1 MGCSSF
7 KTDEYIKIFNRLLS
21 KNDDKN
27 TEIDINTDYCQLYNI
42 GQKGFELFCH
52 LSLHNIEYLYLN
64 KNKISDIKYFEDF
77 TAPKLIKLE
86 LSSNFIEKIDVFE
99 KVNYPLESL
108 DLSNNKIKDISVFE
122 KESTL
127 PKLRILQLDNNK
139 LDFNDEKTKNI
150 WSKIKERMN
159 NNKKEDSS
167 SDEDEDDKENGDS
180 IRNLLKTIKTLNN
193 KFKTDFCIYD
203 KDLVKRSEKMKIP
216 PEERN
221 KIIQEIKLARTP
233 TIKNKST
240 FKLKEIENFLKT
252 FIHAN
257 TANINYNPILH
268 VQKTTNNDQIL
279 HGQNTINN

>member
-1 MGCSSF
+1 MGCSSS
-7 KTDEYIKIFNRLLS
+7 KPNWDEYIKIFNRLLS

-52 LSLHNIEYLYLN
+52 LSLHNIKYLYLN
-64 KNKISDIKYFEDF
+64 KNKISDIKYFENF

-127 PKLRILQLDNNK
+127 PKLRILLLNNNK
-139 LDFNDEKTKNI
+139 FDFNDEKIKNI
-150 WSKIKERMN
+150 LSKIDKKMK

-167 SDEDEDDKENGDS
+167 SDEDDKDKDNEES
-180 IRNLLKTIKTLNN
+180 IEILLKSIKTFNN
-193 KFKTDFCIYD
+193 RFKTDFCIYD
-203 KDLVKRSEKMKIP
+203 NNLIKRIEKMKIS

-221 KIIQEIKLARTP
+221 KIIKEIKLARTP
-233 TIKNKST
+233 TIKNNKTIILEEEEEITSD
-240 FKLKEIENFLKT
+240 FKTKKIRPSKT
-252 FIHAN
+252 IK
-257 TANINYNPILH
+257 YD
-268 VQKTTNNDQIL
+268 NNHL
-279 HGQNTINN
+279 NNEENTINDQE

>member
-42 GQKGFELFCH
+42 GQKGFKLFCH
-52 LSLHNIEYLYLN
+52 LSLHNIKYLYLN
-64 KNKISDIKYFEDF
+64 KNKISDIKYFENF

-86 LSSNFIEKIDVFE
+86 LSSNFIKKIDVFE

-108 DLSNNKIKDISVFE
+108 DLSYNKIKDLSVFE

-127 PKLRILQLDNNK
+127 PKLRILLLNK
-139 LDFNDEKTKNI
+139 NKFDFNDEKIKNI
-150 WSKIKERMN
+150 LSKIDKKMK

-167 SDEDEDDKENGDS
+167 SDEDDKDKDTEES
-180 IRNLLKTIKTLNN
+180 IEILLKSIKTFNN
-193 KFKTDFCIYD
+193 RFKTDFCIYD
-203 KDLVKRSEKMKIP
+203 NNLIKRIEKMKIS

-221 KIIQEIKLARTP
+221 KIIKEIKLARTP
-233 TIKNKST
+233 TIKNNKT
-240 FKLKEIENFLKT
+240 IILEEEEEIT
-252 FIHAN
+252 SDIN
-257 TANINYNPILH
+257 TIKILH
-268 VQKTTNNDQIL
+268 SKTIKYDNNHL
-279 HGQNTINN
+279 NNEENTINDQE

>member
-7 KTDEYIKIFNRLLS
+7 NTNLDKYIKNFNQLLL

-27 TEIDINTDYCQLYNI
+27 IEIDINTDYCQLYNI

-64 KNKISDIKYFEDF
+64 KNKISDIKYFENF

-127 PKLRILQLDNNK
+127 PKLRILLLNK
-139 LDFNDEKTKNI
+139 NKFDFNDEKIKNI
-150 WSKIKERMN
+150 WSKIDKKMK

-167 SDEDEDDKENGDS
+167 SDEDDKDKDNEES
-180 IRNLLKTIKTLNN
+180 LEILLRSIKTLNN
-193 KFKTDFCIYD
+193 RFKTDFCIYD
-203 KDLVKRSEKMKIP
+203 NNLIKRIEKMKIS

-221 KIIQEIKLARTP
+221 KIIKEIKLARTP
-233 TIKNKST
+233 TIKNNKT
-240 FKLKEIENFLKT
+240 IILEEEEEIT
-252 FIHAN
+252 SDIN
-257 TANINYNPILH
+257 TIKILH
-268 VQKTTNNDQIL
+268 SKTIKYDNNHL
-279 HGQNTINN
+279 NNEENTINDQE

>member
-42 GQKGFELFCH
+42 GQKGFKLFCH
-52 LSLHNIEYLYLN
+52 LSLHNIKYLYLN
-64 KNKISDIKYFEDF
+64 KNKISDIKYFENF

-127 PKLRILQLDNNK
+127 PKLRILLLNK
-139 LDFNDEKTKNI
+139 NKFDFNDEKIKNI
-150 WSKIKERMN
+150 LSKIDKKMK

-167 SDEDEDDKENGDS
+167 SDEDDKDKDNEES
-180 IRNLLKTIKTLNN
+180 IEILLESIKTFNN
-193 KFKTDFCIYD
+193 RFKTDFCIYD
-203 KDLVKRSEKMKIP
+203 NNLIKRIEKMKIS

-221 KIIQEIKLARTP
+221 KIIKEIKLARTP
-233 TIKNKST
+233 TIKNNKT
-240 FKLKEIENFLKT
+240 IILEEEEEIT
-252 FIHAN
+252 SDIN
-257 TANINYNPILH
+257 TIKILH
-268 VQKTTNNDQIL
+268 SKTIKYDNNHL
-279 HGQNTINN
+279 NNEENTINDQE

>member
-42 GQKGFELFCH
+42 GQKGFKLFCH
-52 LSLHNIEYLYLN
+52 LSLHNIKYLYLN
-64 KNKISDIKYFEDF
+64 KNKISDIKYFENF

-86 LSSNFIEKIDVFE
+86 LSSNFIKKIDVFE

-108 DLSNNKIKDISVFE
+108 DLSYNKIKDLSVFE

-127 PKLRILQLDNNK
+127 PKLRILLLNK
-139 LDFNDEKTKNI
+139 NKFDFNDEKIKI
-150 WSKIKERMN
+150 ILSKIDKKMK

-167 SDEDEDDKENGDS
+167 SDEDDKDKDNEES
-180 IRNLLKTIKTLNN
+180 IEILLKSIKTFNN
-193 KFKTDFCIYD
+193 RFKTDFCIYD
-203 KDLVKRSEKMKIP
+203 NNLIKRIEKMKIS

-221 KIIQEIKLARTP
+221 KIIKEIKLARTP
-233 TIKNKST
+233 TIKNNKT
-240 FKLKEIENFLKT
+240 IILEEEEEIT
-252 FIHAN
+252 SDIN
-257 TANINYNPILH
+257 TIKILH
-268 VQKTTNNDQIL
+268 SKTIKYDNNHL
-279 HGQNTINN
+279 NNEENTINDQE